1 MEFENTIGLETHVQ
15 LKTRTK
21 MFCGCLLKTGC
32 EPNTNVC
39 PVCLGYPGALPVMN
53 KEAVKLT
60 VMSGLML
67 GCEVNRHATFD
78 RKNYFYPDM
87 AKDYQISE
95 NGSPLCIGGGV
106 EITRAD
112 GTKKFIRINH
122 IHLEED
128 AAKIN
133 HYATTSGVDFNRGG
147 TPLMEIVSEPDMES
161 ADDAIAYLT
170 ALKEMLVYAGV
181 SDCNLEEGNM
191 RSDVNISI
199 RPKGETKLGT
209 KVEIKNMNSFS
220 GIHAALEYEARRQR
234 ECMAH
239 SIPIVQ
245 ETRRWDPEAMETAS
259 MRSKENAHDYRYFP
273 EPDLVPVE
281 LDEATVAEWKS
292 LLPEKPEARRA
303 RMIAEYGI
311 AEYDAE
317 VLSQH
322 KENAD
327 YFESAAKG
335 LDKKTAKALCNLFM
349 SDVMALMN
357 ASGKSIGEC
366 AMTPAAL
373 ASLVKLAASGTINGP
388 TLKELLPEI
397 FEKGGDPGQIVK
409 ERGLGAVSD
418 TGALEQFVDQAIAAN
433 PGPVQDFKNGK
444 KAAAGFF
451 VGQVMKL
458 SKGKAD
464 PKIVGGIVAKKL
476 AALLLPLAA
485 ALFALFAGC
494 TSFSPQ
500 QSSMFTDSDGNI
512 VAVEYGRSKSDHKS
526 NFTAPNGKVV
536 EMKSKLGVRVTLPDG
551 ERFLA
556 WECMNV
562 LPSGTMY
569 RSDNEKWMYHA
580 NGISCR
586 VFEKAQNANG
596 EDDYLEVFEG
606 IICEG
611 PKKDGR

>member
-15 LKTRTK
+15 LKTNTK
-21 MFCGCLLKTGC
+21 MFCSCLLKTGC
-32 EPNTNVC
+32 EPITNVC

-60 VMSGLML
+60 VKSGMML
-67 GCEVNRHATFD
+67 GCEINRHATFD

-95 NGSPLCIGGGV
+95 NGNPLCIGGGV

-161 ADDAIAYLT
+161 ADDAILYLT
-170 ALKEMLVYAGV
+170 ALKEILVYTGV
-181 SDCNLEEGNM
+181 SECNLEEGNM

-199 RPKGETKLGT
+199 RPKGENPGVLPTKADGSIDFSKLGT

-220 GIHAALEYEARRQR
+220 GIHAALTYEAKRQR

-239 SIPIVQ
+239 SIPLVQ
-245 ETRRWDPEAMETAS
+245 ETRRWDPDAMETAP

-281 LDEATVAEWKS
+281 LSEEWIAAWRAE
-292 LLPEKPEARRA
+292 LPEKPEARRA
-303 RMIAEYGI
+303 RMVEEYGI

-317 VLSQH
+317 ILSQH
-322 KENAD
+322 KANAD
-327 YFESAAKG
+327 YFEAAAKG
-335 LDKKTAKALCNLFM
+335 LDKKVAKQLCNLYM
-349 SDVMALMN
+349 GDVMALLN
-357 ASGKSIGEC
+357 AHETTIDQVVMK
-366 AMTPAAL
+366 PAEL
-373 ASLVKLAASGTINGP
+373 ASLVKLAAAGTINGP
-388 TLKELLPEI
+388 TVKELLPEI
-397 FEKGGDPGQIVK
+397 FEKGGDPEAIVK

-418 TGALEQFVDQAIAAN
+418 TAALEAFVDQAIAAN
-433 PGPVQDFKNGK
+433 PGPVADFKAGK

-464 PKIVGGIVAKKL
+464 PKIVGGLVAKKL
-476 AALLLPLAA
+476 AAL
-485 ALFALFAGC
+485 
-494 TSFSPQ
+494 
-500 QSSMFTDSDGNI
+500 
-512 VAVEYGRSKSDHKS
+512 
-526 NFTAPNGKVV
+526 
-536 EMKSKLGVRVTLPDG
+536 
-551 ERFLA
+551 
-556 WECMNV
+556 
-562 LPSGTMY
+562 
-569 RSDNEKWMYHA
+569 
-580 NGISCR
+580 
-586 VFEKAQNANG
+586 
-596 EDDYLEVFEG
+596 
-606 IICEG
+606 
-611 PKKDGR
+611 

>member
-15 LKTRTK
+15 LKTKTK
-21 MFCGCLLKTGC
+21 MFCSCLLKTGC

-60 VMSGLML
+60 VMSGMML
-67 GCEVNRHATFD
+67 GCEISRHATFD

-106 EITRAD
+106 EISRPD
-112 GTKKFIRINH
+112 GTRKFIRINH

-133 HYATTSGVDFNRGG
+133 HYAATSGVDFNRGG
-147 TPLMEIVSEPDMES
+147 TPLMEIVSEPDLSS
-161 ADDAIAYLT
+161 ADEAIAYLT

-199 RPKGETKLGT
+199 RPAGAKELGT

-239 SIPIVQ
+239 SVPIVQ

-281 LDEATVAEWKS
+281 LPQGLLDEWRG

-303 RMIAEYGI
+303 RMVADYGI
-311 AEYDAE
+311 AGYDAE

-327 YFESAAKG
+327 WFEAAAKG
-335 LDKKTAKALCNLFM
+335 LDRKLAKQLCNLFM
-349 SDVMALMN
+349 GDVMALMN
-357 ASGKSIGEC
+357 SSGKAIGEC
-366 AMTPAAL
+366 ALTPASL
-373 ASLVKLAASGTINGP
+373 ASLVRLAASGTINGP

-397 FEKGGDPGQIVK
+397 FEKGGDPEAIVK

-418 TGALEQFVDQAIAAN
+418 ASALEAFVDQAIAAN
-433 PGPVQDFKNGK
+433 PNVVADFKAGK

-458 SKGKAD
+458 SRGKAD
-464 PKIVGGIVAKKL
+464 PKMVGGIVARKL
-476 AALLLPLAA
+476 AA
-485 ALFALFAGC
+485 
-494 TSFSPQ
+494 Q
-500 QSSMFTDSDGNI
+500 
-512 VAVEYGRSKSDHKS
+512 
-526 NFTAPNGKVV
+526 
-536 EMKSKLGVRVTLPDG
+536 
-551 ERFLA
+551 
-556 WECMNV
+556 
-562 LPSGTMY
+562 
-569 RSDNEKWMYHA
+569 
-580 NGISCR
+580 
-586 VFEKAQNANG
+586 
-596 EDDYLEVFEG
+596 
-606 IICEG
+606 
-611 PKKDGR
+611 

>member
-15 LKTRTK
+15 LKTKTK

-53 KEAVKLT
+53 GEAVKLT
-60 VMSGLML
+60 VLSGMML
-67 GCEVNRHATFD
+67 GCRINSHATFD

-95 NGSPLCIGGGV
+95 NGQPLCLGGGV

-199 RPKGETKLGT
+199 RPKTGDGALPTKADGSIDFAQLGT

-220 GIHAALEYEARRQR
+220 GIHAALVYEAKRQR
-234 ECMAH
+234 ACLAQGV
-239 SIPIVQ
+239 PIVQ
-245 ETRRWDPEAMETAS
+245 ETRRWDPEALETAS
-259 MRSKENAHDYRYFP
+259 MRTKENAHDYRYFP

-281 LDEATVAEWKS
+281 LSEAQVAEWGA
-292 LLPEKPEARRA
+292 LLPEKPELRRA
-303 RMIAEYGI
+303 RMVEQYGL
-311 AEYDAE
+311 AEYDAD

-322 KENAD
+322 KANAD
-327 YFESAAKG
+327 YFEAAAKG
-335 LDKKTAKALCNLFM
+335 LDKKTAKLLCNLFLG
-349 SDVMALMN
+349 DVMALLN
-357 ASGKSIGEC
+357 ASGKAIGDC
-366 AMTPAAL
+366 AMRPAAL
-373 ASLVKLAASGTINGP
+373 AALVKLAAAGTINGP

-397 FEKGGDPGQIVK
+397 FETGGDPEAIVK

-418 TGALEQFVDQAIAAN
+418 AAALEAFVDQAIAAN
-433 PGPVQDFKNGK
+433 PGPVADFKAGK

-464 PKIVGGIVAKKL
+464 PELVGPLVAKKL
-476 AALLLPLAA
+476 AAL
-485 ALFALFAGC
+485 
-494 TSFSPQ
+494 
-500 QSSMFTDSDGNI
+500 
-512 VAVEYGRSKSDHKS
+512 
-526 NFTAPNGKVV
+526 
-536 EMKSKLGVRVTLPDG
+536 
-551 ERFLA
+551 
-556 WECMNV
+556 
-562 LPSGTMY
+562 
-569 RSDNEKWMYHA
+569 
-580 NGISCR
+580 
-586 VFEKAQNANG
+586 
-596 EDDYLEVFEG
+596 
-606 IICEG
+606 
-611 PKKDGR
+611 

>member
-15 LKTRTK
+15 LKTKTK
-21 MFCGCLLKTGC
+21 MFCSCLLKTGC

-53 KEAVKLT
+53 REAVKLT
-60 VMSGLML
+60 VMSGMML
-67 GCEVNRHATFD
+67 GCEINRHATFD

-95 NGSPLCIGGGV
+95 NGNPLCLGGGV
-106 EITRAD
+106 EITLAD
-112 GTKKFIRINH
+112 GSKKFIRINH

-147 TPLMEIVSEPDMES
+147 TPLMEIVSEPDMAS
-161 ADDAIAYLT
+161 ADEAIAYLT
-170 ALKEMLVYAGV
+170 ALKEILVYAGV

-220 GIHAALEYEARRQR
+220 GIHAALLHEAKRQR
-234 ECMAH
+234 ACVKNGT
-239 SIPIVQ
+239 PIVQ
-245 ETRRWDPEAMETAS
+245 ETRRWDPEALETAS
-259 MRSKENAHDYRYFP
+259 MRTKENAHDYRYFP

-281 LDEATVAEWKS
+281 LSEETIEAWRK

-303 RMIAEYGI
+303 RMVEEYGI

-317 VLSQH
+317 VLSQQ
-322 KENAD
+322 KANAD
-327 YFESAAKG
+327 FFEAAAKG
-335 LDKKTAKALCNLFM
+335 LDKKAAKTLCNLFM

-357 ASGKSIGEC
+357 EHEKAIADS
-366 AMTPAAL
+366 ALTPAAL
-373 ASLVKLAASGTINGP
+373 QALVKLSVAGTINGP
-388 TLKELLPEI
+388 TLKELLPEL
-397 FEKGGDPGQIVK
+397 FTQGGDPEAIVK

-418 TGALEQFVDQAIAAN
+418 TGALEAFVDQAIAAN
-433 PGPVQDFKNGK
+433 PGPVADFKAGK

-464 PKIVGGIVAKKL
+464 PKLVGGIVAKKL
-476 AALLLPLAA
+476 AAL
-485 ALFALFAGC
+485 
-494 TSFSPQ
+494 
-500 QSSMFTDSDGNI
+500 
-512 VAVEYGRSKSDHKS
+512 
-526 NFTAPNGKVV
+526 
-536 EMKSKLGVRVTLPDG
+536 
-551 ERFLA
+551 
-556 WECMNV
+556 
-562 LPSGTMY
+562 
-569 RSDNEKWMYHA
+569 
-580 NGISCR
+580 
-586 VFEKAQNANG
+586 
-596 EDDYLEVFEG
+596 
-606 IICEG
+606 
-611 PKKDGR
+611 

>member
-15 LKTRTK
+15 LKTNTK
-21 MFCGCLLKTGC
+21 MFCSCLLKTGC

-39 PVCLGYPGALPVMN
+39 PICLGYPGALPSMN

-67 GCEVNRHATFD
+67 GCEINRHATFD

-95 NGSPLCIGGGV
+95 NTYPLCIGGGV

-133 HYATTSGVDFNRGG
+133 HYASTSGVDFNRGG

-170 ALKEMLVYAGV
+170 ALKEMLIYAGI

-199 RPKGETKLGT
+199 RPKGVKELGT

-234 ECMAH
+234 ECVAH

-245 ETRRWDPEAMETAS
+245 ETRRWDSDALETAS

-281 LDEATVAEWKS
+281 LDEATIEEWKK
-292 LLPEKPEARRA
+292 LLPEMPSVRRE
-303 RMIAEYGI
+303 RMISAYGL
-311 AEYDAE
+311 AEYDAD

-327 YFESAAKG
+327 WFEEAAKS
-335 LDKKTAKALCNLFM
+335 LDPSLAKTLCNLFLG
-349 SDVMALMN
+349 DVMALMN
-357 ASGKSIGEC
+357 ETGKSIGEC
-366 AMTPAAL
+366 AMKPCAL
-373 ASLVKLAASGTINGP
+373 ASLVKLASSGAINGP

-397 FEKGGDPGQIVK
+397 FEKGGDPEAIVK

-418 TGALEQFVDQAIAAN
+418 TAALEAFVDQAIAAN
-433 PGPVQDFKNGK
+433 PGPVADFKAGK

-464 PKIVGGIVAKKL
+464 PKIVGRIVAEKL
-476 AALLLPLAA
+476 ASL
-485 ALFALFAGC
+485 
-494 TSFSPQ
+494 
-500 QSSMFTDSDGNI
+500 
-512 VAVEYGRSKSDHKS
+512 
-526 NFTAPNGKVV
+526 
-536 EMKSKLGVRVTLPDG
+536 
-551 ERFLA
+551 
-556 WECMNV
+556 
-562 LPSGTMY
+562 
-569 RSDNEKWMYHA
+569 
-580 NGISCR
+580 
-586 VFEKAQNANG
+586 
-596 EDDYLEVFEG
+596 
-606 IICEG
+606 
-611 PKKDGR
+611 

>member
-15 LKTRTK
+15 LKTKTK

-53 KEAVKLT
+53 GEAVKLT
-60 VMSGLML
+60 VLSGMML
-67 GCEVNRHATFD
+67 GCRINSHATFD

-95 NGSPLCIGGGV
+95 NGQPLCLGGGV

-199 RPKGETKLGT
+199 RPKTGEGLPTKPDGSIDFSKLGT

-220 GIHAALEYEARRQR
+220 GIHAALVYEAKRQR

-239 SIPIVQ
+239 SIPLVQ
-245 ETRRWDPEAMETAS
+245 ETRRWDPEAMETAP

-281 LDEATVAEWKS
+281 LSEEQLAEWRK
-292 LLPEKPEARRA
+292 LLPEKPEVRRA

-322 KENAD
+322 KANAD
-327 YFESAAKG
+327 YFEAAAKG
-335 LDKKTAKALCNLFM
+335 LDKKLAKQLCNLFM

-366 AMTPAAL
+366 AMAPAAL
-373 ASLVKLAASGTINGP
+373 AALVKLSASGTINGP
-388 TLKELLPEI
+388 TLKELLPEL
-397 FEKGGDPGQIVK
+397 FENGGDPDAIVK

-418 TGALEQFVDQAIAAN
+418 TGALEAFVDQAIAAN
-433 PGPVQDFKNGK
+433 PGPVADFKAGK

-476 AALLLPLAA
+476 AEIA
-485 ALFALFAGC
+485 
-494 TSFSPQ
+494 
-500 QSSMFTDSDGNI
+500 
-512 VAVEYGRSKSDHKS
+512 
-526 NFTAPNGKVV
+526 
-536 EMKSKLGVRVTLPDG
+536 
-551 ERFLA
+551 
-556 WECMNV
+556 
-562 LPSGTMY
+562 
-569 RSDNEKWMYHA
+569 
-580 NGISCR
+580 
-586 VFEKAQNANG
+586 
-596 EDDYLEVFEG
+596 
-606 IICEG
+606 
-611 PKKDGR
+611 

>member
-15 LKTRTK
+15 LKTKTK

-60 VMSGLML
+60 VMSGMML
-67 GCEVNRHATFD
+67 GCEINRHATFD

-95 NGSPLCIGGGV
+95 NGQPLCIGGGV
-106 EITRAD
+106 EITLAD
-112 GTKKFIRINH
+112 GSKKFIRINH

-133 HYATTSGVDFNRGG
+133 HYAQSSGIDFNRGG
-147 TPLMEIVSEPDMES
+147 TPLMEIVSEPDMSS
-161 ADDAIAYLT
+161 ADEAIAYLT
-170 ALKEMLVYAGV
+170 ALKEILVYAGV

-199 RPKGETKLGT
+199 RPVGETKLGT
-209 KVEIKNMNSFS
+209 KIEIKNMNSFK
-220 GIHAALEYEARRQR
+220 GIHAALEYEAIRQR
-234 ECMAH
+234 QCMAS
-239 SIPIVQ
+239 SIPLVQ
-245 ETRRWDPEAMETAS
+245 ETRRWDADAMETLS
-259 MRSKENAHDYRYFP
+259 MRTKENAHDYRYFP

-281 LDEATVAEWKS
+281 LSDEQIEEWRR
-292 LLPEKPEARRA
+292 LLPEKPEARRT
-303 RMIAEYGI
+303 RMIEEYGI

-335 LDKKTAKALCNLFM
+335 LDKKIAKAVCNLFM
-349 SDVMALMN
+349 GDVMALIN
-357 ASGKSIGEC
+357 ESGKSIGEC
-366 AMTPAAL
+366 AMKPGEL
-373 ASLVKLAASGTINGP
+373 ACLVKLAQAGTINGP
-388 TLKELLPEI
+388 TLKELLSEI
-397 FEKGGDPGQIVK
+397 FEKGGDPEVIVK

-418 TGALEQFVDQAIAAN
+418 VGALEEFVDEAIAAN
-433 PGPVQDFKNGK
+433 PGPVADFKAGK

-476 AALLLPLAA
+476 AAL
-485 ALFALFAGC
+485 
-494 TSFSPQ
+494 
-500 QSSMFTDSDGNI
+500 
-512 VAVEYGRSKSDHKS
+512 
-526 NFTAPNGKVV
+526 
-536 EMKSKLGVRVTLPDG
+536 
-551 ERFLA
+551 
-556 WECMNV
+556 
-562 LPSGTMY
+562 
-569 RSDNEKWMYHA
+569 
-580 NGISCR
+580 
-586 VFEKAQNANG
+586 
-596 EDDYLEVFEG
+596 
-606 IICEG
+606 
-611 PKKDGR
+611 

>member
-21 MFCGCLLKTGC
+21 MFCGCLLETGC

-53 KEAVKLT
+53 KEAVKFT
-60 VMSGLML
+60 VMSGMML
-67 GCEVNRHATFD
+67 GCEINRHATFD

-95 NGSPLCIGGGV
+95 NGNPLCIGGGV
-106 EITRAD
+106 EITLAD

-133 HYATTSGVDFNRGG
+133 HYAQSSGVDFNRGG
-147 TPLMEIVSEPDMES
+147 TPLMEIVSEPDLSS
-161 ADDAIAYLT
+161 ADEAIAYLT

-199 RPKGETKLGT
+199 RPVGEKKLGT
-209 KVEIKNMNSFS
+209 KVEIKNMNTFK

-234 ECMAH
+234 ECMVH

-245 ETRRWDPEAMETAS
+245 ETRRWDGEAMETAS

-281 LDEATVAEWKS
+281 LSQEQVDEWRK
-292 LLPEKPEARRA
+292 LLPEKPEVRRA
-303 RMIAEYGI
+303 RMIADYGI

-322 KENAD
+322 KDNAD
-327 YFESAAKG
+327 YFENAAKG
-335 LDKKTAKALCNLFM
+335 LDKKICKLLCNLYM

-357 ASGKSIGEC
+357 ASGKAIGDC
-366 AMTPAAL
+366 AMKPEALAAL
-373 ASLVKLAASGTINGP
+373 VKMSAAGTINGP

-397 FEKGGDPGQIVK
+397 FDKGGDPEAIVK

-418 TGALEQFVDQAIAAN
+418 ASALEAFVDQAIAAN
-433 PGPVQDFKNGK
+433 PGPVADFKAGK

-464 PKIVGGIVAKKL
+464 PKLVGGIVARKL
-476 AALLLPLAA
+476 AAL
-485 ALFALFAGC
+485 
-494 TSFSPQ
+494 
-500 QSSMFTDSDGNI
+500 
-512 VAVEYGRSKSDHKS
+512 
-526 NFTAPNGKVV
+526 
-536 EMKSKLGVRVTLPDG
+536 
-551 ERFLA
+551 
-556 WECMNV
+556 
-562 LPSGTMY
+562 
-569 RSDNEKWMYHA
+569 
-580 NGISCR
+580 
-586 VFEKAQNANG
+586 
-596 EDDYLEVFEG
+596 
-606 IICEG
+606 
-611 PKKDGR
+611 

>member
-1 MEFENTIGLETHVQ
+1 MDFENTIGLETHVQ
-15 LKTRTK
+15 LKTKTK
-21 MFCGCLLKTGC
+21 MFCSCLLKTGC

-60 VMSGLML
+60 VMSGMML

-95 NGSPLCIGGGV
+95 NASPLCIGGGV

-112 GTKKFIRINH
+112 GTKKLIRINH

-170 ALKEMLVYAGV
+170 ALREMLVYAGV

-199 RPKGETKLGT
+199 RPAGETKLGT

-234 ECMAH
+234 ECMAR

-245 ETRRWDPEAMETAS
+245 ETRRWDPEAGETAS

-281 LDEATVAEWKS
+281 LDDATVAEWRS

-303 RMIAEYGI
+303 RMVGEYGI

-322 KENAD
+322 KANAD
-327 YFESAAKG
+327 FYEEAAKG
-335 LDKKTAKALCNLFM
+335 LDRKTAKLLCNLFM
-349 SDVMALMN
+349 GDVMALMN
-357 ASGKSIGEC
+357 ESGKAAADS
-366 AMTPAAL
+366 ALTPAAL
-373 ASLVKLAASGTINGP
+373 RSLSEMSAKGVINGP

-397 FEKGGDPGQIVK
+397 FEKGGDPEAIVK
-409 ERGLGAVSD
+409 ERGLGSVSD
-418 TGALEQFVDQAIAAN
+418 EAQLEAFVDQAIAAN
-433 PGPVQDFKNGK
+433 PGPVADFKAGK

-464 PKIVGGIVAKKL
+464 PKIVGGIVARKL
-476 AALLLPLAA
+476 AA
-485 ALFALFAGC
+485 
-494 TSFSPQ
+494 Q
-500 QSSMFTDSDGNI
+500 
-512 VAVEYGRSKSDHKS
+512 
-526 NFTAPNGKVV
+526 
-536 EMKSKLGVRVTLPDG
+536 
-551 ERFLA
+551 
-556 WECMNV
+556 
-562 LPSGTMY
+562 
-569 RSDNEKWMYHA
+569 
-580 NGISCR
+580 
-586 VFEKAQNANG
+586 
-596 EDDYLEVFEG
+596 
-606 IICEG
+606 
-611 PKKDGR
+611 

>member
-15 LKTRTK
+15 LKTKTK

-53 KEAVKLT
+53 GEAVKLT
-60 VMSGLML
+60 VLSGMML
-67 GCEVNRHATFD
+67 GCRINSHATFD

-95 NGSPLCIGGGV
+95 NGQPLCLGGGV

-199 RPKGETKLGT
+199 RPKTGEGLPTKPDGSIDFSKLGT

-220 GIHAALEYEARRQR
+220 GIHAALVYEAKRQR

-239 SIPIVQ
+239 SIPLVQ
-245 ETRRWDPEAMETAS
+245 ETRRWDPEAMETAP

-281 LDEATVAEWKS
+281 LSEEQLAEWRK
-292 LLPEKPEARRA
+292 LLPEKPEVRRA
-303 RMIAEYGI
+303 RMIAEYGL

-322 KENAD
+322 KANAD
-327 YFESAAKG
+327 YFEAAVKG
-335 LDKKTAKALCNLFM
+335 LDKKLAKQLCNLFM

-366 AMTPAAL
+366 AMAPAAL
-373 ASLVKLAASGTINGP
+373 AALVKLSASGTINGP
-388 TLKELLPEI
+388 TLKELLPEL
-397 FEKGGDPGQIVK
+397 FEKGGDPEAIVK

-418 TGALEQFVDQAIAAN
+418 TGALEAFVNQAIAAN
-433 PGPVQDFKNGK
+433 PGPVADFKAGK

-464 PKIVGGIVAKKL
+464 PKIVGGIVARKL
-476 AALLLPLAA
+476 AAL
-485 ALFALFAGC
+485 
-494 TSFSPQ
+494 
-500 QSSMFTDSDGNI
+500 
-512 VAVEYGRSKSDHKS
+512 
-526 NFTAPNGKVV
+526 
-536 EMKSKLGVRVTLPDG
+536 
-551 ERFLA
+551 
-556 WECMNV
+556 
-562 LPSGTMY
+562 
-569 RSDNEKWMYHA
+569 
-580 NGISCR
+580 
-586 VFEKAQNANG
+586 
-596 EDDYLEVFEG
+596 
-606 IICEG
+606 
-611 PKKDGR
+611 